1 MGLSTNNQLIFLEKL
16 QIPKNKIKMLMNQF
30 HQILIKY
37 LTYLILNKRKLDNT
51 QTPVDPP

>member
-1 MGLSTNNQLIFLEKL
+1 MGLSTNNQLFFLEKL